1 MSLKTPGHLGP
12 HDLPFGYV
20 QVVTRT
26 RENPVFHDVKP
37 DGSTAQVGTTVE
49 ALPQQEDLR
58 RGGWVMMTEGDG
70 EVGATLVCYVHHST
84 IVLVELL

>member
-1 MSLKTPGHLGP
+1 MLPRRDPLHAFFLATEHEEPPLALKLTDRQMSIL
-12 HDLPFGYV
+12 
-20 QVVTRT
+20 
-26 RENPVFHDVKP
+26 
-37 DGSTAQVGTTVE
+37 VGTTVE